1 MIYEYIILDRED
13 EYPRDAKE
21 FKPLIGMY
29 YLPNER
35 DEYVENLAEQ
45 AAEVEYLTGNFFDFM
60 EEHWYPID
68 IEVFQDGESLGVAGI
83 TVDFEPSFSA
93 KKWNKKENIW

>member
-13 EYPRDAKE
+13 EYPRDAKA

-35 DEYVENLAEQ
+35 DEYVEKLAEE
-45 AAEVEYLTGNFFDFM
+45 AAEHEYLTGNFFDFL

-83 TVDFEPSFSA
+83 TVEYMPRFFA
-93 KKWNKKENIW
+93 KIVE